1 MLNLYISPKTLNFL
15 YPQLCPE
22 QGNKANNKERTS
34 ILSYFLA
41 HDMSCKT
48 YNTEILDLNK
58 NTPTRDSFINN
69 VSHILSLDEYEDSS
83 KKHQASNLG
92 QIVVTE
98 TSIKERVGKN
108 FLSTQIHR
116 ASKNK
121 KVDTYP
127 ARPPESSMLEIGH
140 FINEN
145 YFGVKKH
152 PKWKQNFFTFLEF
165 RKCKKNTFPLVCF
178 LLRNYRFNFRDDTS
192 LMEEIKKALYT
203 KFTKEVAD
211 FLINYSQPLKD
222 DNIIDF
228 FDLENEWNQ
237 SNFDPDLYLQHTS
250 DNEDISK
257 NSNIGEDSTNQGMT
271 YHNIEIASEVPRNK
285 IIYGAPGTGKSYK
298 LDLEVKR
305 NFGHSADNTLR
316 VTFHPTYT
324 YAQFI
329 GSYRPVPL
337 YTETNVQVYDYDK
350 QSTLDS
356 KLLPT
361 IDYRFVPG
369 PFLEMLVKA
378 YKFPKSSFVLII
390 EELNRASAAS
400 VFGDTFQLLDRDSAG
415 NSQYSIRL
423 SNEAMHY
430 LRNNGL
436 NLYDVRLPSNFFLWA
451 TMNSADQGVSPLD
464 AAFKR
469 RWSFEYLPL
478 DENDYIIE
486 NFVITLPFMNDKK
499 ILWNEFRKLINN
511 TIKDHVPEDRL
522 IGPFFFKTYELQDP
536 NAFKNKLLL
545 YLREDVLRHNYT
557 KLFRKKNF
565 HEIVTDFDN
574 GEEIFVI
581 PIEEF
586 ERCVLKNE

>member
-1 MLNLYISPKTLNFL
+1 MYISPQKLDFYYSQLWDAQEGKTNL
-15 YPQLCPE
+15 
-22 QGNKANNKERTS
+22 ERTS

-41 HDMSCKT
+41 HDMLCKT
-48 YNTEILDLNK
+48 YTTDIVDLNS
-58 NTPTRDSFINN
+58 NTSTRDFFVNN
-69 VSHILSLDEYEDSS
+69 VSYILSLDEDKESGEEY
-83 KKHQASNLG
+83 QASQLG
-92 QIVVTE
+92 LIVKDRSQIKT
-98 TSIKERVGKN
+98 KVGKN
-108 FLSTQIHR
+108 FLSTQLIR
-116 ASKNK
+116 AAQSKN
-121 KVDTYP
+121 VSTYP
-127 ARPPESSMLEIGH
+127 TRPKDSGMLELGH
-140 FINEN
+140 EINGN
-145 YFGVKKH
+145 YYGVKKS
-152 PKWKQNFFTFLEF
+152 PDWKRNFIKFLDF
-165 RKCKKNTFPLVCF
+165 RQCKSDTFPLICF
-178 LLRNYRFNFRDDTS
+178 LLRNHKFDLSGKFSISNE
-192 LMEEIKKALYT
+192 LENALHT
-203 KFTKEVAD
+203 LFTDEVVDILVKYAH
-211 FLINYSQPLKD
+211 PLKND
-222 DNIIDF
+222 YDLAF
-228 FDLENEWNQ
+228 FDSEHRWGKL
-237 SNFDPDLYLQHTS
+237 NFDPDLFLEQIDDHEGTS
-250 DNEDISK
+250 K
-257 NSNIGEDSTNQGMT
+257 DSGVEEESTASDTT
-271 YHNIEIASEVPRNK
+271 YHHIEIASEVPRNK

-305 NFGHSADNTLR
+305 NFGHSTDNILR

-400 VFGDTFQLLDRDSAG
+400 VFGDTFQLLDRDRAG

-478 DENDYIIE
+478 DENDSVIE

-522 IGPFFFKTYELQDP
+522 IGPFFFKAYELQDP